1 MDNILFKQISHEVKN
16 LDESIYEIEA
26 YANVYGNEDSDGD
39 ISAKGSFKRTV
50 NNNGKR
56 IRVLKDHNSTIML
69 GVPKMIDAEDEY
81 GLRTITQF
89 NDKKEVA
96 RDMYSDIKL
105 MKDNGLNAELSI
117 GYWVMARDSKNSNI
131 ITEYKLME
139 YSFLSSWASNELA
152 LVTDMK
158 SVGGFINLLTSMY
171 DLPHSDPRLKSIE
184 DTLKSLEK
192 ADPTEIVTL
201 PEDSISSEELIKTL
215 DQTIE
220 KWLQK

>member
-1 MDNILFKQISHEVKN
+1 MDDILFKQVSHEIKG
-16 LDESIYEIEA
+16 LDDSQYEIEA
-26 YANVYGNEDSDGD
+26 YANVYDNEDSDGD

-69 GVPKMIDAEDEY
+69 GVPLKIDADDAY
-81 GLRTITQF
+81 GLKTLSRF
-89 NDKKEVA
+89 NEKKEVA
-96 RDMYSDIKL
+96 RDMFSDIKL
-105 MKDNGLNAELSI
+105 MKDNGMNAELSI

-158 SVGGFINLLTSMY
+158 SVGGFMKLLTSMY

-184 DTLKSLEK
+184 DTLKLLEK

-201 PEDSISSEELIKTL
+201 PEDSISSEQLIKSL

-220 KWLQK
+220 KWLQS